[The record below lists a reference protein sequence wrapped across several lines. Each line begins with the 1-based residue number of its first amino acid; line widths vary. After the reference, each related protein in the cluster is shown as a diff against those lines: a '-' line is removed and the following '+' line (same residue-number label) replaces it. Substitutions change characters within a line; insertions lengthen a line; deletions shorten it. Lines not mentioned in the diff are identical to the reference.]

1 MKKYSGKNLD
11 DVLQNAAR
19 EKGVKVDELTY
30 FVTEEKA
37 GFLGFG
43 TSVTAEIYAMVDVK
57 EFLKEYL
64 DRFFTSL
71 EQNVEVDVQQDGE
84 TFKIML
90 NAENNAILIGK
101 NGQTLTAMNTVVRAA
116 VNSAFRRRFNVMIDI
131 NNYKVDRYDKVK
143 SIASRVARTVQR
155 TKISATLDPMPNDE
169 RKVVHQFL
177 SEMKNIRTE
186 SEGEGINR
194 RLRIHFDRTKNNDVK

>member
-1 MKKYSGKNLD
+1 MKSYSGKNLED
-11 DVLQNAAR
+11 LLQNVAK

-30 FVTEEKA
+30 FVTEEKT

-43 TSVTAEIYAMVDVK
+43 ASVTADVYALSDVRD
-57 EFLKEYL
+57 FLTEYL
-64 DRFFTSL
+64 ERFFKTL
-71 EQNVEVDVQQDGE
+71 EQDVEVDVQQDSD

-101 NGQTLTAMNTVVRAA
+101 NGQTLTAINTVVRAA
-116 VNSAFRRRFNVMIDI
+116 VNSSFKRRFNVMVDI
-131 NNYKVDRYDKVK
+131 NNYKVDRYDKVTM
-143 SIASRVARTVQR
+143 IASRVARTVQR

-186 SEGEGINR
+186 SEGEGVNR
-194 RLRIHFDRTKNNDVK
+194 RLRIIFDRNKDGE

>member
-1 MKKYSGKNLD
+1 MKSYSGKNLED
-11 DVLQNAAR
+11 LLQSVAK

-30 FVTEEKA
+30 FVTEEKT

-43 TSVTAEIYAMVDVK
+43 ASVTADVYALSDVRD
-57 EFLKEYL
+57 FLKGYL
-64 DRFFTSL
+64 ERFFKTL
-71 EQNVEVDVQQDGE
+71 EQDVEVDVQQDND

-101 NGQTLTAMNTVVRAA
+101 NGQTLTAINTVVRAA
-116 VNSAFRRRFNVMIDI
+116 VNSSFKRRFNVMVDI
-131 NNYKVDRYDKVK
+131 NNYKVDRYDKVMQ
-143 SIASRVARTVQR
+143 IASRVARTVQR

-194 RLRIHFDRTKNNDVK
+194 RLKIIFDRNKEGE

>member
-1 MKKYSGKNLD
+1 MKSYSGKNLED
-11 DVLQNAAR
+11 LLQSVAK
-19 EKGVKVDELTY
+19 EKGVKVEELTY
-30 FVTEEKA
+30 FVTEEKT

-43 TSVTAEIYAMVDVK
+43 ASVTADVYALSDVRD
-57 EFLKEYL
+57 FLKGYL
-64 DRFFTSL
+64 ERFFKTL
-71 EQNVEVDVQQDGE
+71 EQDVEVDVQQDND

-101 NGQTLTAMNTVVRAA
+101 NGQTLTAINTVVRAA
-116 VNSAFRRRFNVMIDI
+116 VNSSFKRRFNVMVDI
-131 NNYKVDRYDKVK
+131 NNYKIDRYDKVMQ
-143 SIASRVARTVQR
+143 IASRVARTVQR

-194 RLRIHFDRTKNNDVK
+194 RLKIIFDRNKEGE

>member
-1 MKKYSGKNLD
+1 MKSYSGKNLED
-11 DVLQNAAR
+11 LLQNVAK
-19 EKGVKVDELTY
+19 EKGVKVEELTY
-30 FVTEEKA
+30 FVTEEKT

-43 TSVTAEIYAMVDVK
+43 ASVTAEVYALSDVRD
-57 EFLKEYL
+57 FLKGYL
-64 DRFFTSL
+64 ERFFKTL
-71 EQNVEVDVQQDGE
+71 EQDVEVDVQQEND

-101 NGQTLTAMNTVVRAA
+101 NGQTLTAINTVVRAA
-116 VNSAFRRRFNVMIDI
+116 VNSSFKRRFNVMVDI
-131 NNYKVDRYDKVK
+131 NNYKVDRYDKVMQ
-143 SIASRVARTVQR
+143 IAARVARTVQR

-169 RKVVHQFL
+169 RKVVHQYL

-194 RLRIHFDRTKNNDVK
+194 RLRIIFDRNKEGE

>member
-1 MKKYSGKNLD
+1 MKSYSGKNLED
-11 DVLQNAAR
+11 LLQSVAK

-30 FVTEEKA
+30 FVTEEKT

-43 TSVTAEIYAMVDVK
+43 ASVTADVYALSDVRD
-57 EFLKEYL
+57 FLKGYL
-64 DRFFTSL
+64 ERFFKTL
-71 EQNVEVDVQQDGE
+71 EQDVEVDVQQDND

-101 NGQTLTAMNTVVRAA
+101 NGQTLTAINTVVRAA
-116 VNSAFRRRFNVMIDI
+116 VNSSFKRRFNVMVDI
-131 NNYKVDRYDKVK
+131 NNYKVDRYDKVMQ
-143 SIASRVARTVQR
+143 IASRVARTVQR

-194 RLRIHFDRTKNNDVK
+194 RLKIIFDRNKDGE

>member
-1 MKKYSGKNLD
+1 MKSYSGKNLED
-11 DVLQNAAR
+11 LLQSVAR
-19 EKGVKVDELTY
+19 EKGVKVEDLTY
-30 FVTEEKA
+30 FVTEEKT

-43 TSVTAEIYAMVDVK
+43 ASVTAEIYALSDVRD
-57 EFLKEYL
+57 FLKDYL
-64 DRFFTSL
+64 DRFFKSL
-71 EQNVEVDVQQDGE
+71 EQDVEVEVIQE
-84 TFKIML
+84 TDAFRIML

-101 NGQTLTAMNTVVRAA
+101 NGQTLTSINTVVRAA
-116 VNSAFRRRFNVMIDI
+116 VNSSFKRRFNVMIDI
-131 NNYKVDRYDKVK
+131 NNYKVDRYDKVMQ
-143 SIASRVARTVQR
+143 IAARVARTVQR

-194 RLRIHFDRTKNNDVK
+194 RLRILFDRNKNNE

>member
-1 MKKYSGKNLD
+1 MKSYSGKNLED
-11 DVLQNAAR
+11 LLQSVAK

-30 FVTEEKA
+30 FVTEEKT

-43 TSVTAEIYAMVDVK
+43 ASVTADVYALSDVRD
-57 EFLKEYL
+57 FLKGYL
-64 DRFFTSL
+64 DRFFKTL
-71 EQNVEVDVQQDGE
+71 EQDVEVEVLQDND

-101 NGQTLTAMNTVVRAA
+101 NGQTLTAINSVVRAA
-116 VNSAFRRRFNVMIDI
+116 VNSSFKRRFNVMVDI
-131 NNYKVDRYDKVK
+131 NNYKVDRYDKVMQ
-143 SIASRVARTVQR
+143 IASRVARTVQR

-194 RLRIHFDRTKNNDVK
+194 RLKIIFDRNKDGE